1 MKEWNIGDKVR
12 TLRMDEIPQE
22 RKATRSTYG
31 PNVWATSKYRLAG
44 AVGEIVDKM
53 YSEAY
58 GEHLYKLHI
67 DGARRASTSLFVSD
81 DLREVEPE
89 KVDFRVEFE
98 YLDRVVVA
106 RAMSGDRQ
114 LGIGHGHLLHG
125 GGARPDA
132 GGELRREALLHEH
145 GRQVPEE
152 GGRMRWR

>member
-12 TLRMDEIPQE
+12 TLRVDEIPQE
-22 RKATRSTYG
+22 RKGKSSSGDPRI
-31 PNVWATSKYRLAG
+31 WATSKFKLAG

-58 GEHLYKLHI
+58 GEHLYKLAF
-67 DGARRASTSLFVSD
+67 DGYERVSTSLFISE

-125 GGARPDA
+125 GALGLMQAASYAAKRCYMSMGGKFLKK
-132 GGELRREALLHEH
+132 GGE
-145 GRQVPEE
+145 
-152 GGRMRWR
+152 

>member
-12 TLRMDEIPQE
+12 TLRADEIPQE
-22 RKATRSTYG
+22 RKAKSAGGDPR
-31 PNVWATSKYRLAG
+31 VWATSKFKLAG

-58 GEHLYKLHI
+58 GEHLYKLTF
-67 DGARRASTSLFVSD
+67 DGAERASTSLFVGD

-106 RAMSGDRQ
+106 RAMSGDKQ

-125 GGARPDA
+125 GGARADA

-152 GGRMRWR
+152 GGRVKWL

>member
-22 RKATRSTYG
+22 RKATRSKYG
-31 PNVWATSKYRLAG
+31 PNIWATSKYRLAG
-44 AVGEIVDKM
+44 AVGETVDKM

-58 GEHLYKLHI
+58 GEYLYKLHF
-67 DGARRASTSLFVSD
+67 DGARRIGTSVFVGD
-81 DLREVEPE
+81 DLREIEPE

-106 RAMSGDRQ
+106 RAMSGDKQ

-125 GGARPDA
+125 GALGLMQAASYAAKRCYMSM
-132 GGELRREALLHEH
+132 GGKFLKK
-145 GRQVPEE
+145 E
-152 GGRMRWR
+152 GE

>member
-12 TLRMDEIPQE
+12 TLRVDEIPQE
-22 RKATRSTYG
+22 RKAERTGGDPR
-31 PNVWATSKYRLAG
+31 VWATSKFKLAG

-53 YSEAY
+53 HSEAC
-58 GEHLYKLHI
+58 GEYLYKLRF
-67 DGARRASTSLFVSD
+67 DGADRVSTALFIGD
-81 DLREVEPE
+81 DLHEIEPK
-89 KVDFRVEFE
+89 KVDFRVDFE
-98 YLDRVVVA
+98 YLDGVVVA

-125 GGARPDA
+125 GGARTDA

-152 GGRMRWR
+152 GGRMRWH